1 MNDKPRRV
9 DVYDHS
15 RKFAM
20 VPHDVIETV
29 QDGNAI
35 ALYAIL
41 KKYANGDGES
51 HPSMRRLAEALGY
64 KTYRPLRE
72 AFGKLKSVGLVRTFP
87 RYRDVDGEV
96 SLEKSDRFNI
106 QTSNGYVIYDT
117 IDTRRGYKKDRGAVP
132 TGTPPQ
138 CEMAPHRGAYR
149 THELE
154 PVELEPVEL
163 DNTNAQ
169 NVGSRTKGSQTHN
182 MSERESPSDRF
193 DEFWDAYP
201 RKVGKKKARAKFAAA
216 VKAAGDVQRVIDGAR
231 RLAADPNLPERSDPD
246 WRFVPHPTTWLN
258 EGRWDD
264 EEPLPSRAPSRQVP
278 QRKSEAEQWDDVRRE
293 LRQQREMRNQAT
305 IIDGEVL
312 GQQEIE
318 P

>member
-1 MNDKPRRV
+1 MNDRARRV

-20 VPHDVIETV
+20 VPHDVIDAV

-51 HPSMRRLAEALGY
+51 HPSMRRLAESLGY

-72 AFGKLKSVGLVRTFP
+72 AFDKLKSVGLVRTFP
-87 RYRDVDGEV
+87 RYRDVDGQV

-117 IDTRRGYKKDRGAVP
+117 VDTRRGYKKDRGAVP
-132 TGTPPQ
+132 TGTPPR
-138 CEMAPHRGAYR
+138 CETAPPRGAYR

-169 NVGSRTKGSQTHN
+169 TSGS
-182 MSERESPSDRF
+182 SEREPRPDRF

-216 VKAAGDVQRVIDGAR
+216 VKAAGDPQLVIDGAR
-231 RLAADPNLPERSDPD
+231 RLATDPNLPDPKDPD
-246 WRFVPHPTTWLN
+246 WGYIPHPTTWLN
-258 EGRWDD
+258 QGRWDD
-264 EEPLPSRAPSRQVP
+264 EEPLPARASSKVAP
-278 QRKSEAEQWDDVRRE
+278 QRKSVTEQAADVARKLGLVQE
-293 LRQQREMRNQAT
+293 TPGQGSQ
-305 IIDGEVL
+305 IIDGDVVEAREL
-312 GQQEIE
+312 ES
-318 P
+318 